1 MSNPKFP
8 APNFNAPVIY
18 DETSLKEQFNLKIG
32 DKVSRY
38 IFDPQKN
45 EFINKGDLILN
56 KTIGGKGEGTAYKSN
71 IGKVCKIYHPD
82 KITKF
87 RFDKLY
93 IMHQYK
99 VNIKGLCWPEELLFV
114 KNKYGNESSFVGY
127 LMPEGYGHLLESAVH
142 FMGISEKF
150 PNWTRIE
157 LTKLCLSILKV
168 IKELHKSNV
177 ILGDINGGNIL
188 VRNYDDVYFI
198 DCDSFQIGQYP
209 CPVGTD
215 EFTPKE
221 LIGKQFKH
229 TLRSKDQDMFAVTV
243 LMFKILFLWQHPYS
257 YKGGASIVDNIK
269 KSFFPYRF
277 EGEKGN
283 YVPDGIWR
291 FIWSNTTYYIKQTFS
306 DCFAYNKRLTIEE
319 LYDVFKRYINDMS
332 KGYASSEL
340 KPNKYK
346 RKR

>member
-1 MSNPKFP
+1 
-8 APNFNAPVIY
+8 
-18 DETSLKEQFNLKIG
+18 
-32 DKVSRY
+32 
-38 IFDPQKN
+38 
-45 EFINKGDLILN
+45 
-56 KTIGGKGEGTAYKSN
+56 
-71 IGKVCKIYHPD
+71 
-82 KITKF
+82 
-87 RFDKLY
+87 
-93 IMHQYK
+93 MHQYK
-99 VNIKGLCWPEELLFV
+99 VNIKGLCWPEELLYL
-114 KNKYGNESSFVGY
+114 KNSHSNESIFVGY
-127 LMPEGYGHLLESAVH
+127 LMREGYGYTLESAIH
-142 FMGISEKF
+142 SIGITEKF

-157 LTKLCLSILKV
+157 LVKLCLSILKV
-168 IKELHKSNV
+168 IKELHKCNI

-209 CPVGTD
+209 CPVGKD

-221 LIGKQFKH
+221 LIHKNFDSI
-229 TLRSKDQDMFAVTV
+229 LRTKEHDMFAVTV
-243 LMFKILFLWQHPYS
+243 LMFEILFLGQHPYS
-257 YKGGASIVDNIK
+257 YKGGTSIVDNIQ

-306 DCFAYNKRLTIEE
+306 DCFAYNKRLTIEQ

-346 RKR
+346 IKR